1 MNELILV
8 EDNPTLG
15 NALRATLEVEGFS
28 VHVAPDAASG
38 IAFARHSRPTLVI
51 VDVTLGGE
59 QGYQLVR
66 AFRDGDTRVAI
77 LAIAALQ
84 DQVGLLH
91 AFRVGA
97 DDCIAKPVD
106 AGELKARVRAL
117 LRRTQSDVANLAAEP
132 LRLGSVTIWPSMR
145 LASRAGRP
153 LALRPREFD
162 LLLALVMRRG
172 CVVSRAELL
181 RTVWGWYP
189 DTETHTVDIHVS
201 RLRRLIE
208 PDPRAPRY
216 IQTVRPV
223 GFLIPDDA
231 ALHAGA

>member
-1 MNELILV
+1 L
-8 EDNPTLG
+8 P
-15 NALRATLEVEGFS
+15 
-28 VHVAPDAASG
+28 
-38 IAFARHSRPTLVI
+38 
-51 VDVTLGGE
+51 
-59 QGYQLVR
+59 
-66 AFRDGDTRVAI
+66 
-77 LAIAALQ
+77 
-84 DQVGLLH
+84 
-91 AFRVGA
+91 
-97 DDCIAKPVD
+97 
-106 AGELKARVRAL
+106 
-117 LRRTQSDVANLAAEP
+117 
-132 LRLGSVTIWPSMR
+132 
-145 LASRAGRP
+145 
-153 LALRPREFD
+153 LRPREFD

>member
-1 MNELILV
+1 MNDLILV

-15 NALRATLEVEGFS
+15 HALQAALEVEGFS
-28 VHVAPDAASG
+28 VRVAPDAGSG
-38 IAFARHSRPTLVI
+38 IALARRSRPTLVI

-59 QGYQLVR
+59 QGYQIVR
-66 AFRDGDTRVAI
+66 ALRDGDRHVPI
-77 LAIAALQ
+77 LAIAALR
-84 DQVGLLH
+84 DHLGLLH

-97 DDCIAKPVD
+97 DDCIAQPVD
-106 AGELKARVRAL
+106 AGELTARVRAL
-117 LRRTQSDVANLAAEP
+117 LRRTRSEIANLAAER
-132 LRLGSVTIWPSMR
+132 LQLGSVTICPNMR
-145 LASRAGRP
+145 LASRDGAP

-189 DTETHTVDIHVS
+189 DTQTHTVDIHVS

-208 PDPRAPRY
+208 PEPRSPRY
-216 IQTVRPV
+216 ILTVRPV
-223 GFLIPDDA
+223 GFLVPDEA
-231 ALHAGA
+231 ALHARE